1 MYSITLSPKYSH
13 LRDFIE
19 SLPSRFAREG
29 ETIYKARN
37 IIKVFDAPNGMRLN
51 VKCYHAPRFIN
62 ALVYSWGIR
71 QPKGSRAFTYPTLLL
86 RSGIETPEPVAYIE
100 RRTMGILRESYF
112 ISVQCPY
119 PNRFYEVAD
128 DPKEVYLPLAK
139 AFARFTA
146 HIHNAN
152 MLHRDY
158 SPGNILWQ
166 RDGDGTYHFSI
177 VDINRMY
184 FGKVSQKMGCRN
196 FARLWGTRDF
206 FETLAKAYA
215 EARAMDEKACVDE
228 TLKARLKFWR
238 RYGRHHNVEFIKDL

>member
-1 MYSITLSPKYSH
+1 MFSTTISPKYSH

-19 SLPSRFAREG
+19 SLPSRFDSEG
-29 ETIYKARN
+29 TIIYKARN
-37 IIKVFDAPNGMRLN
+37 LIKVIDAPDGMRLN
-51 VKCYHAPRFIN
+51 VKRYHAPRFIN

-71 QPKGSRAFTYPTLLL
+71 KPKGERAFSYPTLLL
-86 RSGIETPEPVAYIE
+86 NAGIETPEPVAYIE
-100 RRTMGILRESYF
+100 HRTMGILRESYF
-112 ISVQCPY
+112 VSLQCPY
-119 PNRFYEVAD
+119 PNRFYKLAD
-128 DPKEVYLPLAK
+128 APEELYVPLAE

-146 HIHNAN
+146 RIHEAN

-166 RDGDGTYHFSI
+166 LDDDGTYHFSI

-184 FGKVSQKMGCRN
+184 FGSVPLKMGCRN
-196 FARLWGTRDF
+196 FARLWGSRGF
-206 FETLAKAYA
+206 FETIAKAYA
-215 EARAMDEKACVDE
+215 KARGMNERECVDE